1 MFRYRM
7 MSYLV
12 PLFLLLLLVACNQQE
27 ESKAG
32 SATPAVTPTA
42 APTDTATASTD
53 SHGQEIYA
61 SACHSC
67 HSTGVAGAPKL
78 GDQAT
83 WQDKIAKGIDSLVQS
98 TIDGKGN
105 MPPKGGDQTLSEND
119 IRAAV
124 TYMVDQSR

>member
-1 MFRYRM
+1 MILYRM
-7 MSYLV
+7 MSCLA

-27 ESKAG
+27 ESAPG
-32 SATPAVTPTA
+32 SATPTA
-42 APTDTATASTD
+42 TRTETSADTATASTN
-53 SHGQEIYA
+53 SQGQKIYD

-78 GDQAT
+78 GDQTA
-83 WQDKIAKGIDSLVQS
+83 WKEKIAKGMDSLVQS
-98 TIDGKGN
+98 TINGKGN
-105 MPPKGGDQTLSEND
+105 MPPKGGDQTLSEDD